1 MKRSNEKLRS
11 QLSASLL
18 QLEEA
23 RLSMEQCDI
32 NGLIVNTYREA
43 TRGLKAARM
52 AGDLT
57 METVDDAMVMLQEE
71 MDEMNSIGEIIGGRS
86 RDSSDFTYEQ
96 RTELELELRTL
107 MEDEV
112 PPCLNEEDSSAL
124 VDALSRLDFNESSP
138 IAQATP
144 QQGCNSELNPSK
156 QLVPI

>member
-1 MKRSNEKLRS
+1 
-11 QLSASLL
+11 
-18 QLEEA
+18 
-23 RLSMEQCDI
+23 
-32 NGLIVNTYREA
+32 
-43 TRGLKAARM
+43 
-52 AGDLT
+52 
-57 METVDDAMVMLQEE
+57 

-138 IAQATP
+138 IAQATT

>member
-1 MKRSNEKLRS
+1 MTNDRAAALAHLSMKRSNEKLRS

-71 MDEMNSIGEIIGGRS
+71 VWMQRIVWHAWTLDPMLMH
-86 RDSSDFTYEQ
+86 SSHIVRWT
-96 RTELELELRTL
+96 R
-107 MEDEV
+107 
-112 PPCLNEEDSSAL
+112 
-124 VDALSRLDFNESSP
+124 
-138 IAQATP
+138 
-144 QQGCNSELNPSK
+144 
-156 QLVPI
+156 